1 MSLLLPTATALLIIF
16 ATGFGVSSL
25 FMRNAQRIAVADLIV
40 SSWLLGAAIIS
51 LSLWLLGILIRGV
64 SLQVAVTIISL
75 ALALIGLAQ
84 WRRNKRSLRVPW
96 LRNWIERSLAIVL
109 GLEIALVFVLTFKHT
124 LGWDGLVIWE
134 LKARYAYLNGGTLP
148 FDYFSDSTRSF
159 SHPEYPLF
167 LPMIEMWLYFWIGN
181 CDQYWVKLIFPVFYA
196 VGMILLAQAGASW
209 SGKRWIGLLAAN
221 LFLFVPALTCMAGG
235 VVLGYAD
242 VPLSIVYLAA
252 FYFLT
257 VFAREN
263 STASLSIFI
272 ALAAILPWIKRE
284 GAVLWFVLA
293 LCAAVIIWR
302 RRGFFAA
309 LLSVLPGICILAS
322 WQIYLHAMHARP
334 PQDFL
339 SSDLHVLSS
348 NFCRLGPILQ
358 SLIDEA
364 TTRSHWSLLW
374 FATLTAFLC
383 LAIRHRSERAILLVI
398 CSFAPLA
405 LYCGTYLFSAWPD
418 YLHHV
423 RSSLPRL
430 LLHIAPLSIL
440 TIALALAPRPSR
452 SATETNR

>member
-1 MSLLLPTATALLIIF
+1 MISLSAALTALFLIF
-16 ATGFGVSSL
+16 VAGYGVSNL
-25 FMRNAQRIAVADLIV
+25 LMCNAQRIAVADLIV
-40 SSWLLGAAIIS
+40 LSWLLGAAVIS
-51 LSLWLLGILIRGV
+51 LSLWLLGILLRGV

-75 ALALIGLAQ
+75 TLALIGLAQ
-84 WRRNKRSLRVPW
+84 WRRNKRSLQVPW
-96 LRNWIERSLAIVL
+96 PRNWTERFLAIL
-109 GLEIALVFVLTFKHT
+109 LCLEIAFVFVLTFKHT

-148 FDYFSDSTRSF
+148 FEYFSDSTRSF

-167 LPMIEMWLYFWIGN
+167 LPMIEMWLYFWMGD

-252 FYFLT
+252 FYFLSL
-257 VFAREN
+257 FAREH
-263 STASLSIFI
+263 STASLSVFVS
-272 ALAAILPWIKRE
+272 LAAVLPWIKRE

-293 LCAAVIIWR
+293 LCGAVIIWR

-322 WQIYLHAMHARP
+322 WQIYLHAMHAHP
-334 PQDFL
+334 PKDFL
-339 SSDLHVLSS
+339 PSDLHVLSS

-358 SLIDEA
+358 SLIGE
-364 TTRSHWSLLW
+364 TTTLSHWSLLW
-374 FATLTAFLC
+374 FVTLTAFLC

-430 LLHIAPLSIL
+430 LLHIAPLSFL
-440 TIALALAPRPSR
+440 TIALALAPRPNR